1 MSIHYIPLTGYNQ
14 TCSTVQS
21 CSPNLLVGLDTLPE
35 EVTFSLGFVATG
47 GVSELVV
54 FASSVELVSELHP
67 SVFLSSD
74 DTFALLNQAH
84 AWFLEI
90 VFVKMSV
97 CVCVCV
103 SAPQAIKNYS
113 REMKP
118 E

>member
-1 MSIHYIPLTGYNQ
+1 MYLCMNSGNVCVYN
-14 TCSTVQS
+14 T
-21 CSPNLLVGLDTLPE
+21 
-35 EVTFSLGFVATG
+35 
-47 GVSELVV
+47 
-54 FASSVELVSELHP
+54 
-67 SVFLSSD
+67 
-74 DTFALLNQAH
+74 LLNQAC

-103 SAPQAIKNYS
+103 CVCVRPPGYS